1 VNNRTQKISIKYKE
15 SEEFIIN
22 GIPDKKI
29 AEILI
34 PMVEN
39 FDTRNISLDLF
50 NNSLISSLLISPIL
64 FGETKPEII
73 SNGFRYDGLSFL

>member
-15 SEEFIIN
+15 SEEFITN

-34 PMVEN
+34 PMIEN
-39 FDTRNISLDLF
+39 FETTNISLDLF
-50 NNSLISSLLISPIL
+50 NN
-64 FGETKPEII
+64 
-73 SNGFRYDGLSFL
+73 